1 MSQRPPRSR
10 TAHVVPSGRPWW
22 LLHTAEDSLAPFT
35 YRRAM
40 PKTPSQQEGSSSAS
54 SAAKKKKA
62 RKANRLSLTKQKA
75 DARRR
80 AARASELESPEDTP
94 SSPPVPAADEM
105 GDADPA
111 AAAAAVD
118 DDAAAAAVMSSA
130 DLPMEDGEPAANGT
144 PRSPEPAPNNTA
156 AAAAGM
162 HQQEED
168 ADAARGGDADASANV
183 TKARSAP
190 SWAATA
196 VDRDVISAFQLRTV
210 LATDVPFLSAWHVM
224 ESLGWRHKGG
234 MYSTPEGKRAGSS
247 IEAFEMLD
255 RYGGIR
261 PRGAAV
267 PTAVAGVGSEEE
279 EEEARTMRRIRD
291 ELLEGYCRYHKFKA
305 EERQKKKRRR
315 KREEEEEMG
324 EGEGT
329 ANNEDEAGTKKTKS
343 SLEDDESLG
352 SGLFSIGGGSAA
364 SSSPSASSAKTP
376 EHSDPGDG
384 GAGADAEHTDAA
396 SANSRGARSQPKR
409 AAKTRSMGGGDRGAE
424 AYLQNKVQAVTK
436 RATQQSHH
444 HDQEGGVNADHDEMN
459 REDADN
465 VVPEDDDDD
474 EPEHHVW
481 PNLEHNVATVRDY
494 AVKLSNERGVQ
505 ALDDDYVPCFDEW
518 RFLLSTNHSVLL
530 HGFGSKRS
538 LLNDFAETILPHDG
552 DVLTLDGYD
561 RTINIGNILTV
572 LVQLYLGGHEPR
584 PRSVVSLSGDR
595 ATSMGL
601 GIVPPT
607 QSSHAVVRRAF
618 AIGERLASTR
628 SFPIYIVL
636 HNIDGVGLRYRPA
649 QDALAT
655 LVASSATSD
664 GIRMIRLASSVDHV
678 NAPATLWSTQTRA
691 AFGWIWKEVHT
702 YRPSFEEVRLG
713 GEEGPIRKTRY
724 GSGLGAGGHRA
735 STSGGGDGMGFMRVL
750 ESIGKRHAEALKV
763 LAKEQYK
770 IMKEQE
776 RNARLGGAGGRKRSS
791 KPPQPTISYDALKR
805 LCIGKMCASDDTGL
819 RNMLTELTDHG
830 IIAAKN
836 LDDGRHLFIP
846 HPKHVLKQ
854 ILMFN
859 PDAD

>member
-1 MSQRPPRSR
+1 MPTTPPQREGG
-10 TAHVVPSGRPWW
+10 SG
-22 LLHTAEDSLAPFT
+22 
-35 YRRAM
+35 
-40 PKTPSQQEGSSSAS
+40 SAS
-54 SAAKKKKA
+54 SAAKKKA
-62 RKANRLSLTKQKA
+62 RRANRLSLTRQKA
-75 DARRR
+75 GARR
-80 AARASELESPEDTP
+80 AA
-94 SSPPVPAADEM
+94 AAAAAAAAVEEM
-105 GDADPA
+105 GDADAP

-118 DDAAAAAVMSSA
+118 DGAAAAAVSSA

-144 PRSPEPAPNNTA
+144 PRSPEPAASNTTT
-156 AAAAGM
+156 AAGM

-168 ADAARGGDADASANV
+168 ANAAARGGDAGTSE
-183 TKARSAP
+183 TSKAKSPP
-190 SWAATA
+190 SWATA
-196 VDRDVISAFQLRTV
+196 VVDRDVISAFQLRTV

-234 MYSTPEGKRAGSS
+234 TYSAPGGRRAGSS

-261 PRGAAV
+261 PRGEAM
-267 PTAVAGVGSEEE
+267 PTAVAGVGSGE

-572 LVQLYLGGHEPR
+572 LVQLYLGGHDPR

-607 QSSHAVVRRAF
+607 QSSHAVVRRVF

-713 GEEGPIRKTRY
+713 GEEGPVRKTRY